1 MQTAMNPMAT
11 GMVAPLG
18 EAKIEGKGEARGDPK
33 KFYK

>member
-1 MQTAMNPMAT
+1 MQTAMDPMAT

-18 EAKIEGKGEARGDPK
+18 EAKIEGKGETPGGPK